1 MQKEHLKFNNTKGGW
16 LYAICSKSMGPVDVY
31 QVSQKNIFSATD
43 TLVRLKIDDGQL
55 SKISGILPKIQFST
69 SDHENI
75 SDA

>member
-1 MQKEHLKFNNTKGGW
+1 MPFVVNLWVQLMYTMCPRKISFQQ
-16 LYAICSKSMGPVDVY
+16 PF
-31 QVSQKNIFSATD
+31 SQTD